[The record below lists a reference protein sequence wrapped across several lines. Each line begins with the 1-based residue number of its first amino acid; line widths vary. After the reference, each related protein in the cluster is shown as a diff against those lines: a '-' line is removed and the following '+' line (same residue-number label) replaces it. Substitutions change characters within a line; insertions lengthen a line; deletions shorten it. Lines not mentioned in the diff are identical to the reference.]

1 MKQINEFI
9 FFTSRWARLFLIVM
23 FFVSQNPVMVYSRPI
38 QSLQEVNDALEE
50 ETENVIQTGR
60 LIANIILVIAF
71 VFLMLNIAFKVMDN
85 SKATVIFLFILFLR
99 GLYEVI
105 F

>member
-1 MKQINEFI
+1 MKHINELILFA
-9 FFTSRWARLFLIVM
+9 SRWARLFLITL
-23 FFVSQNPVMVYSRPI
+23 FFISHSPALVYSNPP
-38 QSLQEVNDALEE
+38 QTLSEVNDALEE
-50 ETENVIQTGR
+50 ETNNVIQTGR
-60 LIANIILVIAF
+60 LIANIILVISF
-71 VFLMLNIAFKVMDN
+71 VLLMLNIAFKVMDN